1 MRIAVVSDIHGNLA
15 ALEAVIADLR
25 VAAPDK
31 VFHGGD
37 LADGGAHPVEVV
49 DTIRGLGW
57 PGVLGNT
64 DEMLFRPEALA
75 DFASGSPAAK
85 PLLEAIGEMAAWTRD
100 RLGPERLDWLAALPL
115 LQVQEPMALIHASP
129 GDPWRAPGPEADDAE
144 LERIYGVLGQ
154 PVAVYG
160 HIHRP
165 YVRALR
171 SLTVANSGSVG
182 LPYDGDPRAAYLLLD
197 GAVPTIRRVDYE
209 LQKEASALLHSG
221 IPHAEW
227 TAKMLRSAQ
236 PQLP

>member
-15 ALEAVIADLR
+15 ALEAVISDLR
-25 VAAPDK
+25 VTAPDK

-37 LADGGAHPVEVV
+37 LADGGAHPAEVV

-64 DEMLFRPEALA
+64 DEMLFRPQALA
-75 DFASGSPAAK
+75 DFASGSSAPK
-85 PLLEAIGEMAAWTRD
+85 PLWEAIGEMAEWTRE
-100 RLGPERLDWLAALPL
+100 RLGQERLDWLAALPL
-115 LQVQEPMALIHASP
+115 LEVHERMAVVHASP
-129 GDPWRAPGPEADDAE
+129 GDPWRAPGPEADDGE
-144 LERIYGVLGQ
+144 LERIYGPLGQ

-165 YVRALR
+165 YVRAL
-171 SLTVANSGSVG
+171 SGLTVANSGSVG

-197 GAVPTIRRVDYE
+197 GTIPTIRRVDYE
-209 LQKEASALLHSG
+209 VPIETAALLACG
-221 IPHAEW
+221 IPHAQW
-227 TAKMLRSAQ
+227 TASMLRTAQ

>member
-25 VAAPDK
+25 VTAPDQI
-31 VFHGGD
+31 FHAGD

-75 DFASGSPAAK
+75 DFAGGSKAPTA
-85 PLLEAIGEMAAWTRD
+85 LWEAIGEMAVWTRD
-100 RLGPERLDWLAALPL
+100 RLGQERLDWLAALPL
-115 LQVQEPMALIHASP
+115 VEIQEPMALVHAGP
-129 GDPWRAPGPEADDAE
+129 VDPWRAPSPEADDSE
-144 LERIYGVLGQ
+144 LEQLYGPLGQ
-154 PVAVYG
+154 RVVVYG

-165 YVRALR
+165 YVRVLGG
-171 SLTVANSGSVG
+171 LTVANSGSVG
-182 LPYDGDPRAAYLLLD
+182 LPYDGDRRPAYLLLD
-197 GAVPTIRRVDYE
+197 GTTPQIRRVDYE
-209 LQKEASALLHSG
+209 WEAEATDLLACG

-227 TAKMLRSAQ
+227 TVRMLRAAE

>member
-1 MRIAVVSDIHGNLA
+1 MRVAIVSDVHGNLA

-25 VAAPDK
+25 VTAPDR

-64 DEMLFRPEALA
+64 DEMLFRPQALT
-75 DFASGSPAAK
+75 DFASRSPAPK
-85 PLLEAIGEMAAWTRD
+85 PLWDAIGEMAGWTRD
-100 RLGPERLDWLAALPL
+100 RLGQERLDWLAALPL
-115 LQVQEPMALIHASP
+115 VEIQDPMALVHASP
-129 GDPWRAPGPEADDAE
+129 GDPWRAPAAEAADSE
-144 LERIYGVLGQ
+144 LEQHYGPLGH

-165 YVRALR
+165 YVRVVGN
-171 SLTVANSGSVG
+171 LTVANSGSAG
-182 LPYDGDPRAAYLLLD
+182 LPYDGDRRAAYLLLD
-197 GAVPTIRRVDYE
+197 GTTATVRRVDYE
-209 LQKEASALLHSG
+209 WEQEAAALLFSG
-221 IPHAEW
+221 LPHAEW
-227 TAKMLRSAQ
+227 RVRMLRAAE